1 MMTALIMTVPFTA
14 YPSENWKVNELIVNA
29 NGTVT
34 VVGDAGSVAGI
45 IADRVRSATISAMLD
60 SDGTEVTPAVI
71 PDAADV
77 AMEVTEAELKVHPWR
92 LPTARIERLEQIRG
106 LRDEKLK
113 ALDIEYIRALEG
125 SHPRGRTTADVAS
138 EKQALRDLPSLVE
151 SALATINDTDE
162 MDAYLPSTLR

>member
-1 MMTALIMTVPFTA
+1 M
-14 YPSENWKVNELIVNA
+14 NELIVNA

-92 LPTARIERLEQIRG
+92 LPKARIERLEQIRG
-106 LRDEKLK
+106 LRDARLK
-113 ALDIEYIRALEG
+113 ALDTEYIRALEG
-125 SHPRGRTTADVAS
+125 SHPKARTTTDVAA
-138 EKQALRDLPSLVE
+138 EKETLRDLPPLVE
-151 SALATINDTDE
+151 TALAAINDTDE
-162 MDAYLPSTLR
+162 LDAYLPGELR